1 MRYIGISNLRLAGRT
16 RKILSMLLLIV
27 LCIVG
32 THRVA
37 VADMLEEYTVKAA
50 LSLNFA
56 KFTEWPSVALQS
68 NPATITLCTL
78 GDNVVHEAFSGVEKK
93 AVGNK
98 TITVINLTRIR
109 DLGQCQLL
117 FVSGLEKNKIIQLI
131 SEIRILPI
139 LTIGEETEF
148 LKSGSMVVL
157 QIVDGKVN
165 MQINLDAVKKA
176 GLQINSRVLKLATIV
191 TP

>member
-1 MRYIGISNLRLAGRT
+1 MRHICASILQLTDYTSKISPV
-16 RKILSMLLLIV
+16 LLLIV
-27 LCIVG
+27 LGVVG
-32 THRVA
+32 SHRVA

-56 KFTEWPSVALQS
+56 RFTEWPLAALQP
-68 NPATITLCTL
+68 NAATITLCTL
-78 GDNVVHEAFSGVEKK
+78 GDNIVHEAFSGVEKK
-93 AVGNK
+93 TVGNK
-98 TITVINLTRIR
+98 VMRVINLTRIR
-109 DLGQCQLL
+109 DLEQCQLL
-117 FVSGLEKNKIIQLI
+117 FVSGLEQNKTIQLI
-131 SEIRILPI
+131 SEIRKLSI

-148 LKSGSMVVL
+148 LKSGGMVVL